1 MPDNSH
7 HGFSWV
13 ASRDA
18 VQKATL
24 RAFDLSER
32 TAKAGWRLSERT
44 AKAGWR
50 LSERTARAGWR
61 SQVKRV
67 RRWRSRLF
75 MILQVSLA
83 AGLAWWFARTVVG
96 HPAPFL
102 ATVGAIVC
110 LGASFGQRLGRV
122 VELAIGVTIGV
133 GLGDL
138 FLSVVGTGV
147 WQVMLAVAVAMSVST
162 WVDGRGLMVTQA
174 AVQAA
179 AVMTVMPGQG
189 AQFNRWIDALIG
201 CAVAVLFATVA
212 PLTPIDKPRLIAASV
227 LHNAT
232 QTLRALS
239 SAIRAGDHDA
249 TEEVL
254 ARARGTEDE
263 LQQLLEAAQEGVAV
277 VRTSPFLRRH
287 KQQAVQ
293 IADLTVP
300 LDHFMRNLRVLAR
313 RGVVSVYHHENVP
326 PEYLQLIDD
335 LAQLTDECAAELF
348 ARRIPAR
355 MIEPLTEL
363 GRRCSEAPVYATIS
377 PTVLLAQVRSM
388 VIDLLELCGLDPAD
402 AREAVPYHD

>member
-1 MPDNSH
+1 MPENSH

-13 ASRDA
+13 ASRNA
-18 VQKATL
+18 VQRATL

-32 TAKAGWRLSERT
+32 TARAGWRFS
-44 AKAGWR
+44 G
-50 LSERTARAGWR
+50 RTARAGWR

-83 AGLAWWFARTVVG
+83 AGLAWWFARTVLD

-133 GLGDL
+133 GLGDV
-138 FLSVVGTGV
+138 FRSVVGTGV
-147 WQVMLAVAVAMSVST
+147 WQIILAVAVAMSVST
-162 WVDGRGLMVTQA
+162 WVDGRNLMVTQA
-174 AVQAA
+174 AVQTA
-179 AVMTVMPGQG
+179 AVMTVLPGDDG
-189 AQFNRWIDALIG
+189 QFTRWIDALIG
-201 CAVAVLFATVA
+201 CAVAVIFATVA
-212 PLTPIDKPRLIAASV
+212 PVTPVDKPRLIAASV

-232 QTLRALS
+232 QTLRALTL
-239 SAIRAGDHDA
+239 AIRAGDHKA
-249 TEEVL
+249 TEDVL
-254 ARARGTEDE
+254 AQARGTEDE
-263 LQQLLEAAQEGVAV
+263 LQELLEAADEGVAV

-287 KQQAVQ
+287 KRQAIQ
-293 IADLTVP
+293 IADLTIP

-313 RGVVSVYHHENVP
+313 RGVVSVYHGENVP
-326 PEYLQLIDD
+326 PEYLELIED
-335 LAQLTDECAAELF
+335 LAQLTDECAAELY
-348 ARRIPAR
+348 ARRIPTR
-355 MIEPLTEL
+355 MIEQLTEL
-363 GRRCSEAPVYATIS
+363 GQRCSEAPVYATIS